1 MEMVIEGGIMKKL
14 ISFIII
20 LGIVF
25 GVWWKHTSNV
35 KSAKKSVQGEPA
47 RTVKAFM
54 DVTVK
59 MSNLIWKE
67 EERSTVLKDLKEWQ
81 KATEE
86 GKKKEIPESFKKYGI
101 EDPARFFKKEKY
113 GKSSLSILALYEY
126 QSYSVGEPKVDGN
139 KAEVGMT
146 FLSSDFMGLG
156 KAVSNL
162 AGKQVMQ
169 PRKEPLTIPFYL
181 EQHRYKWYIVD
192 IGGKEGELIRASHR
206 MSK

>member
-1 MEMVIEGGIMKKL
+1 MKKL

-20 LGIVF
+20 LGIVA
-25 GVWWKHTSNV
+25 GVWWKHTSYV
-35 KSAKKSVQGEPA
+35 KSVKNSVQGEPA

-54 DVTVK
+54 GTVVK

-67 EERSTVLKDLKEWQ
+67 EERNIVLKDLKAWSR
-81 KATEE
+81 ATEE

-101 EDPARFFKKEKY
+101 DNPARFFKKEKY
-113 GKSSLSILALYEY
+113 GKSALSVLVLYEY
-126 QSYSVGEPKVDGN
+126 KSYSVDELKVDGN

-169 PRKEPLTIPFYL
+169 HRKKPLTIPFYL

-192 IGGKEGELIRASHR
+192 IGGKEGDLIRASHR
-206 MSK
+206 MNKYK